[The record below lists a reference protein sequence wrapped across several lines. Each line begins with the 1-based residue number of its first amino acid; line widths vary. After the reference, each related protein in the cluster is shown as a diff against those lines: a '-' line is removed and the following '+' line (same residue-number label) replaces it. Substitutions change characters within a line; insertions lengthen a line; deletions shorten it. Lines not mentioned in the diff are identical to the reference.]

1 MKLMTQFFKRVSLK
15 NNNARNFRV
24 NNYVLDDLLYCVF
37 SPSQFT
43 SSVIEI
49 FNIYIL
55 NYKEKSVNLA
65 EKTFSWGDIK
75 KRFALRNKS
84 VF

>member
-1 MKLMTQFFKRVSLK
+1 MTQFFKRVSLK
-15 NNNARNFRV
+15 NNNARNFRI
-24 NNYVLDDLLYCVF
+24 NNYVLDDLLYFFDPV
-37 SPSQFT
+37 SLLSQLLK
-43 SSVIEI
+43 SLK
-49 FNIYIL
+49 YLL
-55 NYKEKSVNLA
+55 NCKEKSVNLA